1 MNLTLPLNFGERPCD
16 RMLLAL
22 LRPHPPAAILWSA
35 FLVWKDFGIARDDRR
50 AVPLSPAGRRQSP
63 AVAIIESFAG
73 HTTGQPGDFVE
84 ACITAGFFT
93 LSAVGPDTADLVLT
107 DFFPA
112 NHGEARQISNS
123 KLGGIGKGLNLAAAR
138 AEGSAKEQLDFFQQ
152 TRNPLLDAHSKA
164 DLSAALLLVHQLC
177 NMLHRAHPVA
187 EEWQAALAVKAL
199 DVLTATAESDREVA
213 FKWFIANRESPEIPP
228 RIDMVLNSFADFV
241 AKGQRDFGKK

>member
-22 LRPHPPAAILWSA
+22 LRDSPPSSVLWSA

-50 AVPLSPAGRRQSP
+50 EVPLEPSARRASP
-63 AVAIIESFAG
+63 AVAIIEQYAG
-73 HTTGQPGDFVE
+73 WAGDGGDFVE
-84 ACITAGFFT
+84 AAITAGFFV
-93 LSAVGPDTADLVLT
+93 LAPAGPDTADLVLL

-138 AEGSAKEQLDFFQQ
+138 AEGSAKEQLDFFSQNK
-152 TRNPLLDAHSKA
+152 NPLLESYGKD
-164 DLSAALLLVHQLC
+164 DLKAALLLVHQVC
-177 NMLHRAHPVA
+177 NMLHRPHPVA
-187 EEWQAALAVKAL
+187 EEWRAELTVKAL
-199 DVLTATAESDREVA
+199 DILSRFSVVDREVA

-228 RIDMVLNSFADFV
+228 RIDLVLNSFADFV
-241 AKGQRDFGKK
+241 VKGQRDFLKKN